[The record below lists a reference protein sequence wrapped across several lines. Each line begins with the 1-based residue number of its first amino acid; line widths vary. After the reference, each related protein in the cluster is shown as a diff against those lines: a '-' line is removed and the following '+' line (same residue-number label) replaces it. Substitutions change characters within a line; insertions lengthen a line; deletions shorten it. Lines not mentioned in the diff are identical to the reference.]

1 MGLIGKTARVVET
14 IDMSQRKGRVVI
26 DGDNFM
32 AVSADGSIIEKD
44 TTVKIVGINS
54 TILEVKPADLS

>member
-1 MGLIGKTARVVET
+1 
-14 IDMSQRKGRVVI
+14 MSQRKGRVVI